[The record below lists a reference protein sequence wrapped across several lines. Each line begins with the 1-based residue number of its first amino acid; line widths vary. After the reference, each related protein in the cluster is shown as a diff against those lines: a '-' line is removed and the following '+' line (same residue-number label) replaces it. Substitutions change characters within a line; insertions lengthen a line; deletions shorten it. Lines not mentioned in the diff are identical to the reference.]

1 MKALIVIFTCIEI
14 LKTFSL
20 LPSFSTYLF
29 QGKDLIKKNVVM
41 SGGFAAGFLLGMAM

>member
-1 MKALIVIFTCIEI
+1 MHFIFC
-14 LKTFSL
+14 LS
-20 LPSFSTYLF
+20 PSFFFFLSLF